1 MIRNLS
7 KTALALMASL
17 TLLSGCNNKGPADK
31 VRQNGLPKA
40 SASALAQGGA
50 VAIVDIDTLASQYD
64 YCIEGQKAL
73 EAKQNG
79 FRNQL
84 NAKGQALQR
93 AMIDLQKK
101 AQGGGFT
108 NQAQA
113 EQARTSLERQQQA
126 LQKYQETAEREMSK
140 ATEAYQ
146 KTLRDSLN
154 SFLRTYNADGRFKVI
169 LSKSGDNVL
178 YVDPAVDITH
188 DVVTGLNQRYAKK
201 SGGK

>member
-1 MIRNLS
+1 MIRTLS
-7 KTALALMASL
+7 TTALTLMVAL
-17 TLLSGCNNKGPADK
+17 TLLSGCNKKGPADK

-40 SASALAQGGA
+40 SAEASAQGGS
-50 VAIVDIDTLASQYD
+50 VAIVDIDSLANQYD

-73 EAKQNG
+73 AAKQNG
-79 FRNQL
+79 YRNQL

-93 AMIDLQKK
+93 AMIELQKK
-101 AQGGGFT
+101 AQSGGFT
-108 NQAQA
+108 SQAQA
-113 EQARTSLERQQQA
+113 EQAQASLQRQQQA
-126 LQKYQETAEREMSK
+126 LQQYQETIEREMNK

-178 YVDPAVDITH
+178 YVDPAVDITR
-188 DVVTGLNQRYAKK
+188 DVVTGLNQRYSKK
-201 SGGK
+201 SK